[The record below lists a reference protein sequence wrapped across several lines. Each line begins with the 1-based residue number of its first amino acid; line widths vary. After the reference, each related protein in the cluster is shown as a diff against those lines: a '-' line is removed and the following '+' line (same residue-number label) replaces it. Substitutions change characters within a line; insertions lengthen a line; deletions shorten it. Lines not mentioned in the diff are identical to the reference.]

1 MGRES
6 KNSPKLDTVRNHVD
20 HGGNNLNSDV
30 VKMILQRLDAIDRK
44 LDELKVYALEKQ
56 LSEVQNQISAASAP
70 SVVTPSQNFGGIG
83 GLNPS
88 GPPTPPKFGITP
100 PAPPLGPQ
108 TPPAPPVGPPAP
120 RTLGEG
126 TPPISGAGPP
136 PPPPPPPVMS
146 SEAPEPPAAG
156 GLAAKLQAAKLK
168 KSGEGQAQAPVQ
180 KPKPK
185 SFLDE
190 LLEKQKRIG

>member
-1 MGRES
+1 
-6 KNSPKLDTVRNHVD
+6 
-20 HGGNNLNSDV
+20 
-30 VKMILQRLDAIDRK
+30 MILQRFDAIDRK

-56 LSEVQNQISAASAP
+56 LSEVQNQISAASAS
-70 SVVTPSQNFGGIG
+70 SVVTPSQNVGGLG

-88 GPPTPPKFGITP
+88 GPPTPPKLGITP
-100 PAPPLGPQ
+100 PAPPLGPH

-120 RTLGEG
+120 KPLGVCV
-126 TPPISGAGPP
+126 TPPPISGAGPP

-146 SEAPEPPAAG
+146 QEAPASATG

>member
-6 KNSPKLDTVRNHVD
+6 KNSPKLDTVKNHLD
-20 HGGNNLNSDV
+20 HGGNNLNPDV
-30 VKMILQRLDAIDRK
+30 VKMILNRLDAIDKK

-56 LSEVQNQISAASAP
+56 LSEVQNQISVASAP
-70 SVVTPSQNFGGIG
+70 SGVNPSQNIGGVG

-88 GPPTPPKFGITP
+88 GPP
-100 PAPPLGPQ
+100 APPILGI

-120 RTLGEG
+120 PAPRPLGVG
-126 TPPISGAGPP
+126 APPPPPPPISGAGPP

>member
-1 MGRES
+1 
-6 KNSPKLDTVRNHVD
+6 
-20 HGGNNLNSDV
+20 
-30 VKMILQRLDAIDRK
+30 MILQRFDAIDRK

-56 LSEVQNQISAASAP
+56 LSEVQNQISVAST
-70 SVVTPSQNFGGIG
+70 SSGVTPSQNVGGLG

-88 GPPTPPKFGITP
+88 GPPTPPKLGITP
-100 PAPPLGPQ
+100 PAPPLGPH

-120 RTLGEG
+120 RPLGVG
-126 TPPISGAGPP
+126 APPPPPPPISGAGPP

-168 KSGEGQAQAPVQ
+168 KSGEGQTQAPVQ